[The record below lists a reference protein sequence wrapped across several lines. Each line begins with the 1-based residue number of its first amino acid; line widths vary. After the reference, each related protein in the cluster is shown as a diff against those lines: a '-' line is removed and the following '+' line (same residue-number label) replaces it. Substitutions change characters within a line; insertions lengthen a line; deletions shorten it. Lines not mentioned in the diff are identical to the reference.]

1 MQQHLSTQSDV
12 IKQGGL
18 SLSKMA
24 RRSQRGQYDG
34 DSSNEDSSDERYDI
48 KTCTKWKSSLAT
60 VPMQIRNIIKAAK
73 DSYALRPGSYTL
85 TYDMGI
91 GASQLGALSYWFR
104 TEELGISLSVAAPAA
119 LAITEGGAPQH
130 VVREMRMSG
139 SSVRGAGKLSDT
151 PST

>member
-18 SLSKMA
+18 SLGKMA
-24 RRSQRGQYDG
+24 RRSQRGQCDG
-34 DSSNEDSSDERYDI
+34 DSSNEDSSDERYGI

-60 VPMQIRNIIKAAK
+60 VPMQIRKIIKTAK

-104 TEELGISLSVAAPAA
+104 TEALGISLSVAAPAA

-130 VVREMRMSG
+130 VVRER
-139 SSVRGAGKLSDT
+139 
-151 PST
+151 